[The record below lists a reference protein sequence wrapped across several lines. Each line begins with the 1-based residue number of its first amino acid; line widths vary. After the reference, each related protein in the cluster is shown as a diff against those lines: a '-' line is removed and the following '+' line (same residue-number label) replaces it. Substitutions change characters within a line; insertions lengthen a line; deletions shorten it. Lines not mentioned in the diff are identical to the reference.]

1 MIKIGATVPP
11 VEQKQPEPKPK
22 KSKKESK
29 K

>member
-11 VEQKQPEPKPK
+11 VEQKLQEPKPK